1 MNYYTIYISIIF
13 LVKIVFIILASTHL
27 YLKFKNETNSELD
40 KEVLFWRERVEFIF
54 ILLMAILLIFLFNPY
69 KNKMYMIN
77 NLTTIKI
84 NIKQEGQYYGKISN
98 YNFPRNNICR
108 ISSRS
113 SFV

>member
-77 NLTTIKI
+77 NETKVLLYLFGIVLIITADWKSFLKESDIFKKI
-84 NIKQEGQYYGKISN
+84 Q
-98 YNFPRNNICR
+98 
-108 ISSRS
+108 
-113 SFV
+113 FVV

>member
-1 MNYYTIYISIIF
+1 MDYYTIYISIIF
-13 LVKIVFIILASTHL
+13 LIKIVFVILATVHL

-77 NLTTIKI
+77 NETKVLLYLFGIVLIITADWKSFLKESDIFKKI
-84 NIKQEGQYYGKISN
+84 Q
-98 YNFPRNNICR
+98 
-108 ISSRS
+108 
-113 SFV
+113 FVV

>member
-1 MNYYTIYISIIF
+1 M
-13 LVKIVFIILASTHL
+13 

-77 NLTTIKI
+77 NETKVLLYLFGIVLIITAKWETFFKTSSVFKKI
-84 NIKQEGQYYGKISN
+84 QY
-98 YNFPRNNICR
+98 
-108 ISSRS
+108 
-113 SFV
+113 VA

>member
-1 MNYYTIYISIIF
+1 MDYYTIYIYVIF
-13 LVKIVFIILASTHL
+13 LIKIIFIILASTHL

-77 NLTTIKI
+77 NETKVLLYLFGIVLIITAKWETFFKTSDVFKKI
-84 NIKQEGQYYGKISN
+84 QT
-98 YNFPRNNICR
+98 
-108 ISSRS
+108 
-113 SFV
+113 VV